1 MRIRGVINMPKTKP
15 SIIILNL
22 PELKHR
28 PEWGDI
34 EAVFRNGAEDMR
46 VQFVLHLLALHVG
59 GHRKEGEGPTTPAE
73 ERTFWSGAAH
83 GVEGVMTQIRALLQ
97 GRGNDIPVHIRKHF
111 GWKAEGRGQ
120 QAEEPS

>member
-1 MRIRGVINMPKTKP
+1 MPKAKP

-22 PELKHR
+22 SELKHR

-46 VQFVLHLLALHVG
+46 VQFVMHLLALHAG
-59 GHRKEGEGPTTPAE
+59 SHRKESSGPLVRPE
-73 ERTFWSGAAH
+73 ERTYWDGAADA
-83 GVEGVMTQIRALLQ
+83 VEGLLEQFRALLNGKGAQ
-97 GRGNDIPVHIRKHF
+97 VPEFIRKHF

-120 QAEEPS
+120 KAEENS